1 MARPLIGVN
10 LDFEPEPNPRSVLR
24 ETYYDAV
31 FRAGGTPVLLPP
43 VTDPEYL
50 ADVVAR
56 LDGLVLTGGD
66 DIHPEHWGEE
76 LHPTCKLLP
85 RRRLDFDLALARAA
99 LERRL
104 PILAICCGMQ
114 AINVVRGG
122 SLIQDIPSCVKSEI
136 LHKQKGADP
145 EHEVAVEPGTRLRE
159 IVGRDRIVANSA
171 HHQSCGRMGA
181 DLRVAAR
188 APDGVIEAWEDPAH
202 PFLIGLQWHPER
214 IAQREEQLALF
225 RALVEAARPRG

>member
-1 MARPLIGVN
+1 MSLPVIGIN
-10 LDFEPEPNPRSVLR
+10 LDFEPEPLPRSILR

-31 FRAGGTPVLLPP
+31 FRAGGMPLLLPP
-43 VTDPEYL
+43 IAQPDYIARAL
-50 ADVVAR
+50 ACV
-56 LDGLVLTGGD
+56 DGLVLTGGD
-66 DIHPEHWGEE
+66 DIHSEHWGEE
-76 LHPTCKLLP
+76 LHPSCKLLP
-85 RRRLDFDLALARAA
+85 KRRLVFDLALARAA

-122 SLIQDIPSCVKSEI
+122 SLIQDIPSVLKSDVV
-136 LHKQKGADP
+136 HKGADV

-159 IVGRDRIVANSA
+159 IVGRERILTNSA

-188 APDGVIEAWEDPAH
+188 ASDGVIEAWEDPAY

-214 IAQREEQLALF
+214 IADRAEQLAIF
-225 RALVEAARPRG
+225 RALVDASRTRT